1 MKLVRLLSKLGDA
14 VLSVEGWYYARRD
27 RARRNRDERYF
38 WV

>member
-1 MKLVRLLSKLGDA
+1 MRFARLFSKLGDA
-14 VLSVEGWYYARRD
+14 VIAIEGWYYARRD